1 MKFEFSAEKNNL
13 LLQERGVTF
22 ERVIDVIFEQ
32 GILAD
37 FHHPHQERYP
47 NQRIFVVEL
56 EGYTYCVPYV
66 TDGEK
71 IFLKT
76 IFPSRKFMHL
86 LEEK

>member
-22 ERVIDVIFEQ
+22 ERVIEAIFEK

-37 FHHPHQERYP
+37 FQHPHQERYP

-56 EGYTYCVPYV
+56 EGYTCCVPYV

-76 IFPSRKFMHL
+76 IFPSRKFIHL
-86 LEEK
+86 LEDK